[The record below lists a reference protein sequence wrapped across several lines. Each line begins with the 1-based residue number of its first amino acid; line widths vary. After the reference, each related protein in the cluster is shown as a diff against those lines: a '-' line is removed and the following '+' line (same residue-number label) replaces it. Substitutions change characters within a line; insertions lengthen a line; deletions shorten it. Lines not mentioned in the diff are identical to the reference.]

1 MDDFEL
7 AVIQS
12 YSSLKRSAYGL
23 AREHELAEDLVQDTV
38 LSALA
43 KRHLFTPGS
52 NLKAWLYTI
61 LRNRFFTLKRKR
73 REVEDPEGFLE
84 ANLSV
89 AASQHDHLEYLEAQE
104 IVSDL
109 PKHFRD
115 AVLLA
120 SEGFSYQE
128 MATTLQVAEG
138 TVKSRVA
145 RGRKMLSQIASGEVT
160 AKKSVDE
167 KIIFPIS
174 RSATSPIKLPP
185 PKIILP
191 NVPAERF
198 LLIRANLQR
207 QPVQIYRLAK

>member
-1 MDDFEL
+1 MDDFES
-7 AVIQS
+7 AVIQH
-12 YSSLKRSAYGL
+12 YQSLKRSAYGL

-38 LSALA
+38 LSAL
-43 KRHLFTPGS
+43 KGRHLFTPGS

-73 REVEDPEGFLE
+73 REVEDPEGLLE

-89 AASQHDHLEYLEAQE
+89 QASQHDHLEYLEARQ

-109 PKHFRD
+109 PKHFKD

-145 RGRKMLSQIASGEVT
+145 RGRKMLSQIASGET
-160 AKKSVDE
+160 INQKRKDEIKK
-167 KIIFPIS
+167 IY
-174 RSATSPIKLPP
+174 LPP
-185 PKIILP
+185 VRVVASVRQRLI
-191 NVPAERF
+191 PAGR
-198 LLIRANLQR
+198 LCLIGRDLR
-207 QPVQIYRLAK
+207 QQTVQIYRFAK